1 MSETNKRAMT
11 LVEVMVAIFISTI
24 VLTAIYGVWIRVQ
37 RQIARSNAKQT
48 LQHELRTAANHLAK
62 DLKAIREGTFEAPPG
77 EQSADGTAMKISFDR
92 FIETEDEKIAQDST
106 TKVEYSLKNGLLTR
120 KTDDS
125 LDILSVNVDSM
136 IIARAVDEASLG
148 ATDLESTDEDF
159 KAGREAML
167 DVAITGKKRIAG
179 SRDEMYHIERTSL
192 VMRDEYYKNTNK
204 TYISNFD
211 LAKLETDEVMV
222 NDSSQD
228 VNFGPGGAFTLEQ
241 LENLDPDQLRGMRD
255 TQNELYNQ
263 ANEAFNNINDNINNT
278 ETGNDFLDTLA
289 FWSDSEGE
297 KVADMKDDLEDADT
311 QEEVE
316 AAVNALE
323 TYAEGKEESFLSRS
337 VSGWSSMSQEDKMLY
352 KKAYDLKVQDRA
364 IKAANEKA
372 KEDNPDAEESPM
384 MIDLVTEV
392 QDQTYE
398 DESGTQTISA
408 SQNEELQEEARE
420 LKDAYDRIS
429 LDWMGEFG
437 DEDEEIQAYNA
448 AKSLITQG
456 RSKLDTI
463 EMRDQAKENRDLID
477 QVLGS

>member
-1 MSETNKRAMT
+1 MT

-448 AKSLITQG
+448 VKSLITQG

>member
-448 AKSLITQG
+448 VKSLITQG

>member
-1 MSETNKRAMT
+1 
-11 LVEVMVAIFISTI
+11 
-24 VLTAIYGVWIRVQ
+24 
-37 RQIARSNAKQT
+37 
-48 LQHELRTAANHLAK
+48 
-62 DLKAIREGTFEAPPG
+62 
-77 EQSADGTAMKISFDR
+77 
-92 FIETEDEKIAQDST
+92 
-106 TKVEYSLKNGLLTR
+106 
-120 KTDDS
+120 
-125 LDILSVNVDSM
+125 
-136 IIARAVDEASLG
+136 
-148 ATDLESTDEDF
+148 
-159 KAGREAML
+159 
-167 DVAITGKKRIAG
+167 
-179 SRDEMYHIERTSL
+179 
-192 VMRDEYYKNTNK
+192 
-204 TYISNFD
+204 
-211 LAKLETDEVMV
+211 
-222 NDSSQD
+222 
-228 VNFGPGGAFTLEQ
+228 
-241 LENLDPDQLRGMRD
+241 MRD

>member
-1 MSETNKRAMT
+1 MT